1 MNWVIAVFDDVEQRL
16 AMGLLFCCFMQFY
29 AAQEIRAAAY
39 AEIAA
44 LRVCCRADG
53 VAELQPPMLPRVA
66 TSYALPCS
74 CCLLASVLLR

>member
-53 VAELQPPMLPRVA
+53 VAEMQPPIAVA
-66 TSYALPCS
+66 RCA
-74 CCLLASVLLR
+74 